1 MFFTPVELEYIRKYA
16 AKKNY
21 NELDFYR
28 TIYITQA
35 TSEKNLTY
43 DKAVEEWNNFLI
55 DLVTRPHA
63 FHLQAISQKPYD
75 ECYDIARKEV
85 VLNLNPDDLTKT
97 RKLKATWSLEAQQDL
112 MAWKGESI
120 MDSGYFYAPYVPV
133 YQTPEVLDPQILK
146 DEFVEAYKE
155 LRSVLL
161 AETMLLTEA
170 DRDFLIFFDPQYQPI
185 SIKEFDDLLEM
196 AREIKECYEV
206 MQQYKDYE
214 ISAGNVAAWCLGQE
228 TPKQWV
234 NLQEWVNSSGI
245 TIKSIGLDTKNG

>member
-43 DKAVEEWNNFLI
+43 EKAVEEWNNFII
-55 DLVTRPHA
+55 DLVARPHA

-75 ECYDIARKEV
+75 ECYDLARKEV

-97 RKLKATWSLEAQQDL
+97 RKLKATWSLEAEQDL

-120 MDSGYFYAPYVPV
+120 MDSGYFFAPYVPL
-133 YQTPEVLDPQILK
+133 YQTPEIPAPEVPP
-146 DEFVEAYKE
+146 FMEAYKE

-161 AETMLLTEA
+161 NETMLLTQA
-170 DRDFLIFFDPQYQPI
+170 DRDFLIFFDPQYQTI
-185 SIKEFDDLLEM
+185 TTNEFDDLLDM
-196 AREIKECYEV
+196 AREIKECYEI
-206 MQQYKDYE
+206 MQQYENHE
-214 ISAGNVAAWCLGQE
+214 ISAGGVANWCLGQE
-228 TPKQWV
+228 
-234 NLQEWVNSSGI
+234 NR
-245 TIKSIGLDTKNG
+245 SIVLDLLDSENKVYKLDENGQ